1 MMTEGERNK
10 ILIVDDELQNLQ
22 SFKATF
28 RRIYNVFT
36 AQSAEEGFNILL
48 EEPDICVVVSDHK
61 MPVKTGVEFLED
73 LKTMYPE
80 MIRIVLTG
88 YADLDSTRDAIN
100 KANVYRFLNKPWNEA
115 DLAGTLASAVEL
127 FLTRGQLKK
136 QREELEN
143 TYAELSRFVY
153 SASHD
158 LRAPLVSVMGL
169 IHLAKQDPAFPKD
182 EIYLPLI
189 EQSIMKLDVFVKNI
203 VDYYQNK
210 ERSNKPAVVNIEG
223 ILKEVF
229 DALEFYRQKEGIQR
243 ETKIEI
249 NSPIVCDEFRLR
261 VILNNLISN
270 AIKYQRKEETNK
282 KINVEVAA
290 DAEMITISVE
300 DNGIGIKA
308 ESLQSLFEMFYRATN
323 QDSGSGIGLY
333 IVKDAIHKM
342 NGTIIVE
349 SEFGK
354 GSRFVV
360 KIPNQKEQ

>member
-1 MMTEGERNK
+1 MTDGERNK
-10 ILIVDDELQNLQ
+10 ILIVDDELPNLQ

-28 RRIYNVFT
+28 RRIYNVYT

-73 LKTMYPE
+73 LKNLYPE

-88 YADLDSTRDAIN
+88 YADLESTRDAIN
-100 KANVYRFLNKPWNEA
+100 KASVYRFLNKPWNEA

-127 FLTRGQLKK
+127 FQTRAQLKK
-136 QREELEN
+136 NREELEN
-143 TYAELSRFVY
+143 AYAELSRFVY

-182 EIYLPLI
+182 DAYMPLI

-210 ERSNKPAVVNIEG
+210 ERSNKPTIVDIEA
-223 ILKEVF
+223 ILNEVF
-229 DALEFYRQKEGIQR
+229 EALEFYRQREGIKR
-243 ETKIEI
+243 ETEI
-249 NSPIVCDEFRLR
+249 DIQSPIVCDEFRLR
-261 VILNNLISN
+261 VILNNLVSN
-270 AIKYQRKEETNK
+270 AIKYQRKDETNK
-282 KINVEVAA
+282 KIFVTIKA
-290 DAEMITISVE
+290 DADSLVISVE

-308 ESLQSLFEMFYRATN
+308 GSLNSLFEMFYRATN
-323 QDSGSGIGLY
+323 QESGSGIGLY
-333 IVKDAIHKM
+333 IVKDAIHKL
-342 NGTIIVE
+342 NGTVNVE

-354 GSRFVV
+354 GSKFTVM
-360 KIPNQKEQ
+360 IPNQKEQ